1 MLEFPIKRTIIIDD
15 TKKKKRGRK
24 KKDDGEKMV
33 INGTVNLPE
42 KKPLKKIGPLA
53 EKRQKSGYRGI
64 AGQGQDD

>member
-42 KKPLKKIGPLA
+42 KKPLKKMVNF
-53 EKRQKSGYRGI
+53 
-64 AGQGQDD
+64 